1 MNLTRISKR
10 MSYLLR
16 HNENFIDKNG
26 GWAKVSILIDKIREK
41 YPDFNKEVL
50 DEIVRTDA
58 KMRYSYDE
66 SGDWI
71 RANQGHSVPGV
82 LVELDKLSPPE
93 ILYHGTAKRFLPS
106 IMQQGLKPQSRLYVH
121 LSWDYDTA
129 VSVGKRHGEPVVL
142 KIKAEEMQKAG
153 YEFFLSKNKIWLTK
167 EVPVEFLEE

>member
-16 HNENFIDKNG
+16 HSESFIDKDG
-26 GWAKVSILIDKIREK
+26 GWASVDVLIDRIREK

-66 SGDWI
+66 SGEWI

-82 LVELDKLSPPE
+82 MVELDRLSPPE

-106 IMQQGLKPQSRLYVH
+106 IMKQGLKPQSRLYVH
-121 LSWDYDTA
+121 LSWDYETA

-142 KIKAEEMQKAG
+142 KIKAKEMQKAG
-153 YEFFLSKNKIWLTK
+153 YEFFLSKNGIWLTK
-167 EVPVEFLEE
+167 EVPVEFLEQ

>member
-16 HNENFIDKNG
+16 HNEDFIDKNG
-26 GWAKVSILIDKIREK
+26 GWAKVSVLIDKMKEK

-50 DEIVRTDA
+50 DEIVKTDA

-66 SGDWI
+66 SGEWI

-82 LVELDKLSPPE
+82 KVALDKLSPPE
-93 ILYHGTAKRFLPS
+93 ILYHGTAKRLLPS
-106 IMQQGLKPQSRLYVH
+106 IMQQGLRPQSRLYVH
-121 LSWDYDTA
+121 LSWDYKTA

-142 KIKAEEMQKAG
+142 KIKAKEMHEAG